1 MLYFIEIY
9 IKYYVK
15 SLSQSKKTIN
25 YVSSHNFFLKID
37 LRYYFLP
44 VLELSHKF
52 SGSFFP

>member
-37 LRYYFLP
+37 L
-44 VLELSHKF
+44 
-52 SGSFFP
+52 